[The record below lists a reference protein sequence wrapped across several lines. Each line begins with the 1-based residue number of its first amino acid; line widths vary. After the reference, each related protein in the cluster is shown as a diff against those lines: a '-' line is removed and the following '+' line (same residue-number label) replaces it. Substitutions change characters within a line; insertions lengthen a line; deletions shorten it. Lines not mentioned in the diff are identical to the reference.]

1 VQQGKSAPVR
11 KFQDE
16 YDGKQDQTPTQL
28 VTEIVAHFVSNE
40 DEHTKYLLQKGTE
53 RQALN
58 DTIRVQEQEINALKK
73 QREEATAGVEF
84 GPGAGGIII
93 ELNKAIKNGE
103 RQINSLRRRVN
114 ELENETFTGQDAE
127 AEELVQRLMGRVA
140 ELEGAARIW
149 GEESSTTSRNPY
161 SGKQEKL
168 INDLLDTIAEL
179 EEAIRNQNEESSA
192 SSQYPDS
199 AKQEKRIN
207 DLDEDVKDK
216 AEHIKNLWTKIDQL
230 AETVRRLR
238 GPGAIPSKDPDR
250 AERERKVQDLDLGI
264 KARDRRIKDLLNM
277 LHKSHEAEC
286 IRNKSETEASH
297 VPERSRLESRL
308 TEFSQLLKERE
319 ATINDLLKRNLNL
332 KEEADRRRRETSPTP
347 SQDQE
352 RGAGESNAE
361 DLKDRE
367 DLVNPLL
374 KRNREL
380 EAADRGR
387 QETRIAISPRVQ
399 SIKQMIETAKWIKA
413 SLLECQV
420 RVLLLKAKSHLDG
433 KEHVAAGKEAVLA
446 QDIMRADLPH
456 LGVLHG
462 KVMYVHGR
470 VMYETGFI
478 PEAIKDLNTAVKMG
492 FDRNCTEV
500 DGDCAMPLLAKARV
514 AHQEA
519 EGFGYPAGADLRPDL

>member
-16 YDGKQDQTPTQL
+16 YDGKEDQTPTQL
-28 VTEIVAHFVSNE
+28 VTEIVAYFVSNE

-84 GPGAGGIII
+84 SPGAGGIII
-93 ELNKAIKNGE
+93 ELNEAIKNGE
-103 RQINSLRRRVN
+103 RQINNLRRRVD
-114 ELENETFTGQDAE
+114 ELENETFTRPDAE
-127 AEELVQRLMGRVA
+127 TEELVQKLMGRIT
-140 ELEGAARIW
+140 ELEEAARIR
-149 GEESSTTSRNPY
+149 GEESSTTSRIPD

-179 EEAIRNQNEESSA
+179 KEAVRDQNEESSA

-199 AKQEKRIN
+199 TKQEKGIN
-207 DLDEDVKDK
+207 DFVEDVKDK

-230 AETVRRLR
+230 AETNRRLR
-238 GPGAIPSKDPDR
+238 GPGATPSKDPDR
-250 AERERKVQDLDLGI
+250 AERERKIQDLDLSI
-264 KARDRRIKDLLNM
+264 KARDRRIKDLLNI
-277 LHKSHEAEC
+277 LHKSQEAER

-308 TEFSQLLKERE
+308 TELSQLLKERE
-319 ATINDLLKRNLNL
+319 ATINDLLKRNLSL
-332 KEEADRRRRETSPTP
+332 EEEADRLRRETRSTP
-347 SQDQE
+347 SQD
-352 RGAGESNAE
+352 RESNTE
-361 DLKDRE
+361 LHKDRE
-367 DLVNPLL
+367 DSVNPLL
-374 KRNREL
+374 KRIREL

-387 QETRIAISPRVQ
+387 QETRTRILPRVQ
-399 SIKQMIETAKWIKA
+399 SIKQMIETAKGIKA

-433 KEHVAAGKEAVLA
+433 KEHLAAGKEVSRA
-446 QDIMRADLPH
+446 QDIMRTELPH

-470 VMYETGFI
+470 VMNEAGFI

-500 DGDCAMPLLAKARV
+500 DGDCAVPLLVKARV

-519 EGFGYPAGADLRPDL
+519 ERFGYPAGADLRPDL